1 MPPAK
6 PKVFAVMLFDP
17 AAVLP
22 LVVVLPPKAE
32 PQALQRGS

>member
-22 LVVVLPPKAE
+22 LALVLPPKAE
-32 PQALQRGS
+32 PQAL